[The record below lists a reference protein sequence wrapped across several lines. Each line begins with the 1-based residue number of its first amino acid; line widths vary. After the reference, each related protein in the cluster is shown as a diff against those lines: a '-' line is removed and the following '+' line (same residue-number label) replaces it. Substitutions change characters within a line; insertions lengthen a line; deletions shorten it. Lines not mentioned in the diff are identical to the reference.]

1 MTQDD
6 ALFRFRKRVISLA
19 EEIGVSAACRAMG
32 VHRSTYYRARHQ
44 VLRYGLDIL
53 HPRERR
59 PPRMPNSTSPL
70 IEQRVLAFSLAHPT
84 VVVRSG
90 SPTSSGV
97 PSGAGSRS
105 RPTASTRLLR
115 RHGLNTKAK
124 RHIDVDHPG
133 ELVQLDCFSIGRL
146 SAPRAPVGNTPPS
159 TSHRDSCG
167 PSCT

>member
-1 MTQDD
+1 LTQDD

-84 VVVRSG
+84 VGPQRISDE
-90 SPTSSGV
+90 
-97 PSGAGSRS
+97 
-105 RPTASTRLLR
+105 LR
-115 RHGLNTKAK
+115 RPKWGGFKISPNGVHKVVTPSRAQHQG
-124 RHIDVDHPG
+124 
-133 ELVQLDCFSIGRL
+133 Q
-146 SAPRAPVGNTPPS
+146 APHRRRPS
-159 TSHRDSCG
+159 R
-167 PSCT
+167 